1 MSSLEV
7 GQVLSLVIRFN
18 NTGQIAKVKH
28 PYLIVGVDLELNTVE
43 LAQLDSLVGK
53 EYKAAMKSNKVIYCD
68 DPFETVIDKDSYIQ
82 MDNTF
87 RIEFYNG
94 LEKYR
99 RQADKL
105 SANKLNEVL
114 QAYYTYHDQYQI
126 DEDKQVYMSKEE
138 LEILQK

>member
-1 MSSLEV
+1 MNSLEV